1 MKEDKNKQNFLVKL
15 FNIFGKKEQ
24 PKMKNFNV
32 ARKHRLNNN
41 GFLSRGGSDINSDV
55 FTDGLRLLEM
65 ARESEKNNPYTRKF
79 LNSIVNNVVGHT
91 GFNLSIKGMDKDKLD
106 SKNNKFIENQ
116 FWEFTKSKNCDF
128 SKRFSLY
135 EMLELISRQLYRDGE
150 VLIIKHRGSKELNQW
165 GFSLQMLDV
174 TRLDRKY
181 NGVNPKTNNRIIMSV
196 EIDDFNRPIAY
207 YIKKHIDSVIPGVNR
222 DLNGS
227 EYIRL
232 NADDVFYL
240 YKATD
245 SEQIRGYSQLVAG
258 LETLENLNDYQ
269 EAELVNARVSASKM
283 GFFISNDTN
292 IDRLDVA
299 DEETDNGE
307 FISEVE
313 PGTFHILPNGY
324 DYKENNTNYPATYD
338 KFVKTNLRT
347 LASAWNI
354 SYEDLSNDRENV
366 NYSSIRAGLVNDR
379 DVYKA
384 IQNFIIEKFLCV
396 VYEEFLKNGI
406 LNKAIKKADG
416 KILTINE
423 LEKYSVHQWR
433 GRGFAWVDP
442 QKDISASISA
452 VSFGL
457 SSRQRE
463 AEKLGIDL
471 FEVFDELAQEKQLA
485 ESVGLNL
492 NNADN
497 ILQSLAEMQKQDQAN
512 NPDNQNNKN

>member
-1 MKEDKNKQNFLVKL
+1 
-15 FNIFGKKEQ
+15 
-24 PKMKNFNV
+24 
-32 ARKHRLNNN
+32 
-41 GFLSRGGSDINSDV
+41 
-55 FTDGLRLLEM
+55 
-65 ARESEKNNPYTRKF
+65 
-79 LNSIVNNVVGHT
+79 
-91 GFNLSIKGMDKDKLD
+91 
-106 SKNNKFIENQ
+106 
-116 FWEFTKSKNCDF
+116 
-128 SKRFSLY
+128 
-135 EMLELISRQLYRDGE
+135 
-150 VLIIKHRGSKELNQW
+150 
-165 GFSLQMLDV
+165 
-174 TRLDRKY
+174 
-181 NGVNPKTNNRIIMSV
+181 
-196 EIDDFNRPIAY
+196 
-207 YIKKHIDSVIPGVNR
+207 
-222 DLNGS
+222 
-227 EYIRL
+227 
-232 NADDVFYL
+232 
-240 YKATD
+240 
-245 SEQIRGYSQLVAG
+245 
-258 LETLENLNDYQ
+258 
-269 EAELVNARVSASKM
+269 
-283 GFFISNDTN
+283 
-292 IDRLDVA
+292 
-299 DEETDNGE
+299 
-307 FISEVE
+307 
-313 PGTFHILPNGY
+313 
-324 DYKENNTNYPATYD
+324 
-338 KFVKTNLRT
+338 

-384 IQNFIIEKFLCV
+384 IQSFIIEKFLCV

-471 FEVFDELAQEKQLA
+471 FEVFDELAQEKQLHS
-485 ESVGLNL
+485 SVGLNL